1 MLITNQLKT
10 EYEMDSLLNRF
21 FLMKERRSCVFT
33 EVFAGITTFA
43 TMSYIIFLQPM
54 ILSGQSFKIETG
66 MDFQALIAGTCI
78 AAAFASILM
87 GMLANYPIALAPA
100 MGENFFFVL
109 TALPACA
116 GILGAGADKAAVWQ
130 LGLGMVFASGVIFLI
145 ISLLNVRKVIINSI
159 SPSLKN
165 AIVGGIGLFIA
176 LIGLQHSGLI
186 VVHGSSF
193 MLAKNLINPSA
204 LVFFIGLTLALVF
217 NALKIRGGILWGILA
232 ATGAA
237 WIMGEIKWVMPFS
250 LPPSPAPIFAKV
262 DLVGLCKH
270 FLKVLPIIVIFTF
283 MVVFDTLGTLI
294 GVATQA
300 GLMKNDTLPNAEKVF
315 AADATGTVF
324 GALCGHSTVTSY
336 IESAAGVE
344 YGGRTGLTAIVV
356 GICFILAMFFAPF
369 VQMVAQF
376 SPITAPALIIV
387 GAMMMKNIS
396 NIKWDD
402 YTEAGPAF
410 LIIVCIPFTSSI
422 ADGMAIG
429 FIFYPILKIFTG
441 KYRSVSW
448 TTYILGAVLLSYML
462 FIKPICE
469 G

>member
-1 MLITNQLKT
+1 MNL
-10 EYEMDSLLNRF
+10 SLLINKF
-21 FLMKERRSCVFT
+21 FMIRARQSSTVT
-33 EVFAGITTFA
+33 EIFAGITTFA

-54 ILSGQSFKIETG
+54 ILSGQAFKLDTG

-87 GMLANYPIALAPA
+87 GVLANYPIGLAPA

-116 GILGAGADKAAVWQ
+116 GILGAGADKAAIWQ
-130 LGLGMVFASGVIFLI
+130 LALGMVFASGIIFLI
-145 ISLLNVRKVIINSI
+145 ISLLNVRKLIINSI

-165 AIVGGIGLFIA
+165 AIVAGIGLFIA
-176 LIGLQHSGLI
+176 LLGLKHSGLI
-186 VVHGSSF
+186 VITGDNF
-193 MLAKNLINPSA
+193 MLAKKLTNPAA
-204 LVFFIGLTLALVF
+204 LVFFVGLTLTLVLS
-217 NALKIRGGILWGILA
+217 ALKVRGGILWGILA
-232 ATGAA
+232 GTATALCL
-237 WIMGEIKWVMPFS
+237 GEIKWAMPFS
-250 LPPSPAPIFAKV
+250 LPPDPSPVFAKI
-262 DLVGLCKH
+262 DFAGLCKH
-270 FLKVLPIIVIFTF
+270 FLQVLPIVVIFTF

-300 GLMKNDTLPNAEKVF
+300 GLMKNNTLPNAERVF
-315 AADATGTVF
+315 AADATATVF
-324 GALCGHSTVTSY
+324 GSFCGHSTVTSY

-344 YGGRTGLTAIVV
+344 YGGRTGLTAVVV
-356 GICFILAMFFAPF
+356 GACFILAMFFAPF

-376 SPITAPALIIV
+376 APITAPALIIV
-387 GAMMMKNIS
+387 GAMMMKNIA
-396 NIKWDD
+396 NIKWED

-429 FIFYPILKIFTG
+429 FIFYPLLKIFTG
-441 KYRSVSW
+441 KHRNVSW